1 MADDAGA
8 ANRPPHAPFIPAHAD
23 EVPMPNAPWRVFGTK
38 SFFKLWLAQVTSS
51 MGDWIGLIAILA
63 IAARVSDNSGA
74 AVSLVMVARVVPGFF
89 LATVGGVIV
98 DRFDRRKVMVLCDIG
113 RASLLALLPF
123 VDTLA
128 GLVVFSFLIEILT
141 LLWSPAKDAT
151 VPNLVEPDQLASAN
165 SLGLVAAYGTFP
177 IASVVFS
184 FLSLLAVWLGRID
197 ALSNLAVD
205 REVLALWVDVL
216 TFLTS
221 AAIVWTL
228 PIPRPERKAGKKRVD
243 WTETFRDI
251 REGFKFISSHS
262 LVRAIIIGLGAG
274 LIGGG
279 AMIPLG
285 PAFASE
291 VLDPLNAGAAFG
303 VLMTALGFG
312 AASGVV
318 TLLWVQKRLPRE
330 TVFTFGVMGTGL
342 FLIIAVCFSNLAP
355 AAFFIGATGA
365 CAGAT
370 YVTGFTVLQ
379 ESVEDEMRGRTF
391 ATLYSV
397 IRLCLLVSLTVSP
410 LLADLYDW
418 MSDHLFSHRAVEF
431 LGLSYA
437 LPGVRFALWTG
448 GFICLAAGL
457 VSRHLLRSAQ
467 RPVGEAPEALSDPV
481 PDVRPEPPRDVAPEG
496 GT

>member
-1 MADDAGA
+1 M
-8 ANRPPHAPFIPAHAD
+8 
-23 EVPMPNAPWRVFGTK
+23 FGTK

-113 RASLLALLPF
+113 RASLLAFLPF
-123 VDTLA
+123 VDTLL

-205 REVLALWVDVL
+205 REVLALWVDAL

-228 PIPRPERKAGKKRVD
+228 PIRAPNGRRGRSASTGRRRSATFVKA
-243 WTETFRDI
+243 
-251 REGFKFISSHS
+251 SSS
-262 LVRAIIIGLGAG
+262 SRRTVW
-274 LIGGG
+274 
-279 AMIPLG
+279 
-285 PAFASE
+285 FAPSS
-291 VLDPLNAGAAFG
+291 
-303 VLMTALGFG
+303 
-312 AASGVV
+312 SG
-318 TLLWVQKRLPRE
+318 W
-330 TVFTFGVMGTGL
+330 
-342 FLIIAVCFSNLAP
+342 AP
-355 AAFFIGATGA
+355 A
-365 CAGAT
+365 
-370 YVTGFTVLQ
+370 
-379 ESVEDEMRGRTF
+379 S
-391 ATLYSV
+391 S
-397 IRLCLLVSLTVSP
+397 
-410 LLADLYDW
+410 
-418 MSDHLFSHRAVEF
+418 
-431 LGLSYA
+431 
-437 LPGVRFALWTG
+437 
-448 GFICLAAGL
+448 AAG
-457 VSRHLLRSAQ
+457 R
-467 RPVGEAPEALSDPV
+467 
-481 PDVRPEPPRDVAPEG
+481 
-496 GT
+496 

>member
-8 ANRPPHAPFIPAHAD
+8 ADRPLQAPFIPAHAD

-38 SFFKLWLAQVTSS
+38 PFFKLWLAQVTSS

-63 IAARVSDNSGA
+63 IAARVSNNSGA

-98 DRFDRRKVMVLCDIG
+98 DRLDRRKVMVLCDIG

-123 VDTLA
+123 VDTLL

-151 VPNLVEPDQLASAN
+151 VPNLVESDQLASAN

-177 IASVVFS
+177 IASIVFS
-184 FLSLLAVWLGRID
+184 FLALIAQWLGRID
-197 ALSNLAVD
+197 ALSTLSVD
-205 REVLALWVDVL
+205 REVLALWVDAL
-216 TFLTS
+216 TFLAS
-221 AAIVWTL
+221 AAIVWRL
-228 PIPRPERKAGKKRVD
+228 PIPRRERQARKKRVD
-243 WTETFRDI
+243 WTQTFRDI
-251 REGFKFISSHS
+251 REGIRFIASHS

-274 LIGGG
+274 IIGGG

-285 PAFASE
+285 PVFAHD
-291 VLDPLNAGAAFG
+291 VLSGGNAGAAFG

-312 AASGVV
+312 AAIGVV
-318 TLLWVQKRLPRE
+318 TLLWVQRRLPRD
-330 TVFTFGVMGTGL
+330 TVFTFGVMGTGF

-355 AAFFIGATGA
+355 AALFIGATGA
-365 CAGAT
+365 CAGSA

-391 ATLYSV
+391 ATLYTV
-397 IRLCLLVSLTVSP
+397 IRLCLLLSLTVSP
-410 LLADLYDW
+410 LLADLFDW
-418 MSDHLFSHRAVEF
+418 MSNRVFSHRAVEF

-448 GFICLAAGL
+448 GLICLTAGL
-457 VSRHLLRSAQ
+457 VSRRLLHIAQ
-467 RPVGEAPEALSDPV
+467 RPLGGTSGVLRDPL
-481 PDVRPEPPRDVAPEG
+481 PDVRSEPPRDIAPEDG
-496 GT
+496 A